1 MGLQAVPVL
10 CQSRGLLPA
19 ITTYLLVL
27 LLRLL
32 PEYVNGP
39 AGVVLGRNVG
49 PGSIGLAD
57 LVDFLEDVIVELKV
71 LKVGLDS
78 RWSNRL
84 GDNRKALVGR
94 PVDQDL
100 RRLLIKLLG
109 NVNNLGLVNDSRF
122 SSGVVTKRR
131 VGGDNNVL
139 LLAIFEE
146 LGLDQ
151 AGVTLNLVH
160 GRNNTSLLD
169 ELLQKLNVKVGNT
182 DGLDLLGLLRDSDQL
197 LPSVDYARSIP
208 VNGNLSIFSLGE
220 EVVSRSKRN
229 GPVDKINIEVI
240 GTELLEAGVKI
251 GLNLLGSVRV
261 VPELGDKEEVFSWN
275 AGGLDTLG
283 NLVLVFCIRG
293 QKG

>member
-1 MGLQAVPVL
+1 M
-10 CQSRGLLPA
+10 
-19 ITTYLLVL
+19 
-27 LLRLL
+27 
-32 PEYVNGP
+32 
-39 AGVVLGRNVG
+39 
-49 PGSIGLAD
+49 
-57 LVDFLEDVIVELKV
+57 
-71 LKVGLDS
+71 
-78 RWSNRL
+78 
-84 GDNRKALVGR
+84 
-94 PVDQDL
+94 
-100 RRLLIKLLG
+100 
-109 NVNNLGLVNDSRF
+109 
-122 SSGVVTKRR
+122 
-131 VGGDNNVL
+131 
-139 LLAIFEE
+139 
-146 LGLDQ
+146 
-151 AGVTLNLVH
+151 TLNLVH

-197 LPSVDYARSIP
+197 LPSVDYTRSIP

-283 NLVLVFCIRG
+283 NLQWKLATGLFPACAG
-293 QKG
+293 